1 MCMQWQKWG
10 VEHLRSLFQD
20 FICCLTCAKYA
31 CEIISKQLSG
41 IQSTQKFTWVYFSV
55 SCIRWETRVMFTSI
69 TCCNRCIFEGV
80 YMLLIHGS
88 FLTKVTLV
96 LTMFLKEQ
104 TDLVA
109 ALTCGRISLTQTDI
123 FCLSPIDFQVPVM
136 PLPTL
141 FKLRRH
147 LFTHPLR
154 AIGPIKIPN
163 GEHAQ
168 SIAETSEKWSIKAM
182 NVKWLFWSQL
192 INSENYHSNEEF
204 KRGQW

>member
-1 MCMQWQKWG
+1 MLLCHQHVYAVTK
-10 VEHLRSLFQD
+10 VRSEHLRSLFQD

-55 SCIRWETRVMFTSI
+55 SCIHWETRVTFTSI

-109 ALTCGRISLTQTDI
+109 ALTCGRISSTQTDI
-123 FCLSPIDFQVPVM
+123 LSHWFSSASHASSHSLQIASTSVYSPITSNWSNKNP
-136 PLPTL
+136 
-141 FKLRRH
+141 KW
-147 LFTHPLR
+147 R
-154 AIGPIKIPN
+154 AC
-163 GEHAQ
+163 
-168 SIAETSEKWSIKAM
+168 S
-182 NVKWLFWSQL
+182 
-192 INSENYHSNEEF
+192 INS
-204 KRGQW
+204 RDQWKMEHQSDECEMIILITINQFWELS